1 MGYYKVLLSAYNIWA
16 HVELFC
22 LFSSDRLQTSVNVMG
37 DTYAAAFVE
46 KMSQKE
52 LNNNGDEDL
61 EMNGDKP
68 TSTDGFTPS
77 LSLLEDEKDEH
88 GDLNTTLWIDYLKCL
103 LYFVPTTISFAE
115 ITQKRSLKC
124 LWNEIFGSFFI

>member
-1 MGYYKVLLSAYNIWA
+1 MVINNGDYKVLLSAYNIWA
-16 HVELFC
+16 HVELFS
-22 LFSSDRLQTSVNVMG
+22 LFSSDRLQTSLNVMG

-88 GDLNTTLWIDYLKCL
+88 GESMNWLFEMFTVLCNHDDMLCRNY
-103 LYFVPTTISFAE
+103 S
-115 ITQKRSLKC
+115 
-124 LWNEIFGSFFI
+124 NEIFN